1 MSQEKPKMVEQM
13 QKQMDEVQDATTRS
27 MTTWNELL
35 KASTDMAFD
44 VVLKNWNYSRSL
56 RGYAEQAVEDAIKTQ
71 HEYASEMMEV
81 WQGYTSHVQ
90 GIVHQSVDNAM
101 DSTSSMV
108 QHATP
113 ETPQNGTTTRRRSTT
128 TNSNGS

>member
-1 MSQEKPKMVEQM
+1 MVEQM

-71 HEYASEMMEV
+71 HEYASEMMQV

-90 GIVHQSVDNAM
+90 GIVHQSVDQAM
-101 DSTSSMV
+101 DSTSSMA
-108 QHATP
+108 QNAMP
-113 ETPQNGTTTRRRSTT
+113 EPLKNGTPRQPTSTT
-128 TNSNGS
+128 GGDNSGN